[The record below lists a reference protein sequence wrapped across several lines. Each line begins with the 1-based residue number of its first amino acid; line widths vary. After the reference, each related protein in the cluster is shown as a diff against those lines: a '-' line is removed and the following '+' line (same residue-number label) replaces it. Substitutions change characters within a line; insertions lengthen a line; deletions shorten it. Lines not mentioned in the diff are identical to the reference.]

1 MKPWRRRT
9 VKGLIVVGSILAF
22 LSVFAFW
29 VERQALDTDEWVNT
43 SGHLILNQTIRTALS
58 EYLVE
63 QLYENVNV
71 EKKVEEVLPG
81 ETKELAGPAASGL
94 RQIAGPGVEKV
105 LETGTAQSLWETANR
120 TAHEQLIAVLENK
133 KEAVDTSNGEVKLNL
148 GSLLTNLAGQVGL
161 GKSLAEELPP
171 DAGQITILKSE
182 QLKTA
187 QDIVVA
193 IKGLAL
199 LLSILTF
206 LVFGLAIYLT
216 RDGRWVTVLFSG
228 IGLIVAALLVL
239 VLRHVAGGVIVDQLV
254 KQENVKPAAEAAWS
268 IGTSL
273 MVSIATTII
282 IVGAFFSAAG
292 WLSSPTGSARGAR
305 RVIAP
310 ALDRYLPYCY
320 GGLAVILGIYLLS
333 ASGVGLRTFL
343 TVVVLGVMA
352 AFGLRELS
360 KQTAEEFPGL
370 TYGEVLAPTRKKI
383 ATAVSDANLGERA
396 SKLKLPE
403 VKRPSGMSLPDVRR
417 SSGRGPDRSDAEAG
431 GRSEDARGEGVAPAP
446 RSEAPTQVMSDE
458 DARLTRLERLG
469 TLHEKGV
476 LSDAEFVAEKAR
488 LLRE

>member
-9 VKGLIVVGSILAF
+9 VKGLIVLGTLFAF
-22 LSVFAFW
+22 LSVFAIW
-29 VERQALDTDEWVNT
+29 TERQALDTGEWVHT
-43 SGHLILNQTIRTALS
+43 SGRLIQNPTIRTAVG

-71 EKKVEEVLPG
+71 EKELEDILPG
-81 ETKELAGPAASGL
+81 DVKELAGPAAGGL
-94 RQIAGPGVEKV
+94 RQVAGTGAEKV

-120 TAHEQLIAVLENK
+120 TTHEQLMAVLENK
-133 KEAVDTSNGEVKLNL
+133 KEAVSTANGEVKLNL
-148 GSLLTNLAGQVGL
+148 GSLLTNLAGQIGL
-161 GKSLAEELPP
+161 AKNLAEKLPA
-171 DAGQITILKSE
+171 DAGQITILKSN

-187 QDIVVA
+187 QDIVIA

-239 VLRHVAGGVIVDQLV
+239 VLRHVAGGVVVDQLV
-254 KQENVKPAAEAAWS
+254 KQQNVKPAAEAAWS

-273 MVSIATTII
+273 MVSIATTVI
-282 IVGAFFSAAG
+282 IVGVFFAAAG
-292 WLSSPTGSARGAR
+292 WLASPTGSARGTR
-305 RVIAP
+305 RVFAP
-310 ALDRYLPYCY
+310 ALSGYLPYCY
-320 GGLAVILGIYLLS
+320 GGLAVILGIYLLT

-352 AFGLRELS
+352 AFGLHELS

-370 TYGEVLAPTRKKI
+370 TFGEIFGPTGKKI

-396 SKLKLPE
+396 SKIKLPE
-403 VKRPSGMSLPDVRR
+403 RRRSSGMSLPDVRR
-417 SSGRGPDRSDAEAG
+417 PSGGRGPRDRDPEGAG
-431 GRSEDARGEGVAPAP
+431 GSGGPGSEP
-446 RSEAPTQVMSDE
+446 PTQVMDDE
-458 DARLTRLERLG
+458 DARLARLERLA

-476 LSDAEFVAEKAR
+476 LSDAEFAAEKAR
-488 LLRE
+488 LLK

>member
-1 MKPWRRRT
+1 M
-9 VKGLIVVGSILAF
+9 LGSLLAF
-22 LSVFAFW
+22 LAVFAIW
-29 VERQALDTDEWVNT
+29 VERQALDTGEWVNT
-43 SGHLILNQTIRTALS
+43 SGHLIQNKTIRTALS
-58 EYLVE
+58 EYMVE
-63 QLYENVNV
+63 QLYENVDV
-71 EKKVEEVLPG
+71 EKKFEEALPNDF
-81 ETKELAGPAASGL
+81 KELSGPAASGL
-94 RQIAGPGVEKV
+94 RTVAAPGVEKV
-105 LETGTAQSLWETANR
+105 LETGTAQGLWETANR

-148 GSLLTNLAGQVGL
+148 GTLLTNLAGQVGL
-161 GKSLAEELPP
+161 GKDLAEQLPA

-216 RDGRWVTVLFSG
+216 QGGRWVTVLFSG
-228 IGLIVAALLVL
+228 VGLIVAALLVL
-239 VLRHVAGGVIVDQLV
+239 VLRHVAGGIVVDQLV

-282 IVGAFFSAAG
+282 IVGAFFAAAG

-305 RVIAP
+305 RAIAP

-320 GGLAVILGIYLLS
+320 GALGAILGIYLLT

-343 TVVVLGVMA
+343 TVVVLGGMA
-352 AFGLRELS
+352 ALGLRELS

-370 TYGEVLAPTRKKI
+370 TYEEVLAPTRK
-383 ATAVSDANLGERA
+383 AVAKAASDAKLSERA

-417 SSGRGPDRSDAEAG
+417 GAGRGRGGGG
-431 GRSEDARGEGVAPAP
+431 GRGADGESGGRGAGARGESVGAPPAP
-446 RSEAPTQVMSDE
+446 EAPTQVMNEE

-476 LSDAEFVAEKAR
+476 LSDEEFAAEKSR